1 MKPYVSLQKR
11 MKLTWKLIL
20 RLAVRD
26 GCQNGDH
33 LFSWL
38 RTLVSENP
46 GFTLSSMVRVRVSHE
61 TMDKLISLSFKFL
74 IFKIRVMIES
84 ASEDC

>member
-26 GCQNGDH
+26 GCH

-46 GFTLSSMVRVRVSHE
+46 AFTLSSMVKVRVSHE